1 MPLQARDVPAL
12 RTAPRFIHHRQQA
25 SSETSQLTLILDE
38 ESGMELLMGFVM
50 TLCISLLI
58 FHK

>member
-1 MPLQARDVPAL
+1 MTYPPYAPLRASL
-12 RTAPRFIHHRQQA
+12 HHRQQA